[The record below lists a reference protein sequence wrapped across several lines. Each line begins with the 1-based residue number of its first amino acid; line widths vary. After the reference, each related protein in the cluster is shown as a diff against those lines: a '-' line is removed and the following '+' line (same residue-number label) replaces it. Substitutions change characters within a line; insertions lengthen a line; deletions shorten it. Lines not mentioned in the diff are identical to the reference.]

1 MDPTILEDRRSQ
13 PGASSGLLSAP
24 DTAAIRV
31 AAITVDIEFCGP
43 GNHEKV
49 ARSLA
54 DALREEFP
62 ELPIRVDLVASAG
75 GVFDV
80 RVNERLV
87 HSKKAT
93 LRFPSPDEIFY
104 HVRAAASGF
113 ERETASS

>member
-1 MDPTILEDRRSQ
+1 MDPTILEDRRPQ
-13 PGASSGLLSAP
+13 RASTGPAASAS
-24 DTAAIRV
+24 DVATIRV
-31 AAITVDIEFCGP
+31 AIEYCGP

-62 ELPIRVDLVASAG
+62 ELPMKVDLVASSG
-75 GVFDV
+75 GAFEV

-93 LRFPSPDEIFY
+93 FRFPSPDEVFY
-104 HVRAAASGF
+104 HVRAVASGF
-113 ERETASS
+113 DRETASS